1 MSAEANKEPE
11 KGMASKDPKETKGE
25 APGAQVESQQDR
37 FETVLEYEPSAKM
50 PVPVVLVWA
59 CALIGL
65 GTYAVSF
72 YFPELSLWVG
82 R

>member
-1 MSAEANKEPE
+1 MSAVASKEPE
-11 KGMASKDPKETKGE
+11 EGMAARDPKETKAE
-25 APGAQVESQQDR
+25 APGPQVESQHDR
-37 FETVLEYEPSAKM
+37 FETVLEYEPNAKM

-59 CALIGL
+59 CAMIGL

-72 YFPELSLWVG
+72 YVPELSLWFG

>member
-1 MSAEANKEPE
+1 MSAEASKESV
-11 KGMASKDPKETKGE
+11 AARDPKETKAE
-25 APGAQVESQQDR
+25 APGPQIESQQDR

-65 GTYAVSF
+65 GTYAVTF
-72 YFPELSLWVG
+72 YFPDLTLWHG
-82 R
+82 P